1 MLIPIGFVDVPTPTT
16 PVLNC
21 DAVTTTVPT
30 PVMRRSLPSFNT
42 VSPTLISAPF
52 VSLKC
57 LMVPCGVETPCYV

>member
-16 PVLNC
+16 PVLNA

-42 VSPTLISAPF
+42 VSPTLRSTP
-52 VSLKC
+52 SGNPG
-57 LMVPCGVETPCYV
+57 VPP